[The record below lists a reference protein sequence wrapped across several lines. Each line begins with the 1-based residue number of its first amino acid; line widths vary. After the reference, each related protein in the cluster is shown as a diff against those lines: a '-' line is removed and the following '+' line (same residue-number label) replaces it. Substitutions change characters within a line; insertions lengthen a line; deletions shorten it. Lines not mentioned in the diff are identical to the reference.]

1 MSKSDNE
8 GKIVISEKYVDAL
21 IRSLAAH
28 PYLWAFAVCMFIN
41 PFYLGAEENVPSN
54 ALYIETLLVLAAG
67 YFVIYRLYRNSVY
80 SKNICGILAV
90 AFTAADFVLLKIYAN
105 QPTKGI
111 YMLLGGCAIIF
122 LLYYFSRTKNFSM
135 QLNSLLILALSFMV
149 KFYYVYYTSV
159 YTRQNDVH
167 KFGGEDGHAAYI
179 EYILYNHKLPD
190 FDVREVWQFC
200 HPPLHHIICAVWIEI
215 NENILGV
222 GYNPARESLQTLTL
236 FYSMAIMITA
246 YKIFR
251 HFKLEGFA
259 LYVPM
264 IIVAFH
270 PAFILM
276 SGAINNDVLSVV
288 FMMGAI
294 LCTLKWYEN
303 QTFKGILKIALCIGL
318 GMMTKLT
325 AALVA
330 PPIAVV
336 FLIVFVRKFK
346 TDGKKLFAQ
355 FASFAVVCVPLGL
368 WFEIKNYIKYKV
380 PITYVQEMSENV
392 TQYIGDQS
400 FFSRITDFSSSQ
412 FDSVFEQWLSY
423 SDSGEAISYNEY
435 NPLVTLLKNS
445 LFGEAIDESNFLGD
459 SYMLAICRIFFWLAA
474 VLALIC
480 FAMMIVTM
488 FRKSCGMDAA
498 QKTLF
503 GGFYLVMMVNFYKMA
518 HDYPFTCTMNFR
530 YITPTVIV
538 TTLFLGIS
546 IRDMSSKNK
555 VGNVASLA
563 LSAAALIFA
572 AISVMV
578 YIVVCYPNLQ

>member
-28 PYLWAFAVCMFIN
+28 PYLWALAVCMFIN

-90 AFTAADFVLLKIYAN
+90 AFIAADFVLLKIYAN

-190 FDVREVWQFC
+190 FDIREVWQFC

-215 NENILGV
+215 SENILGV

-488 FRKSCGMDAA
+488 FRKSCGMDTA

-503 GGFYLVMMVNFYKMA
+503 GGFYLMMMVNFYKMA